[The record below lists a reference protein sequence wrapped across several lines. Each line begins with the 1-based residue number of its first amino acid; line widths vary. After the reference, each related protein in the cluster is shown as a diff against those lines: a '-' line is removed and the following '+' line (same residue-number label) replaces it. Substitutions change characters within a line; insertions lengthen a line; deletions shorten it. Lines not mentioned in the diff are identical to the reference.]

1 MRKPPRRSP
10 RCTTASSSR
19 TGRVQHGFGHYEETY
34 ALDEGAWRIA
44 RMTLR
49 RLRIV
54 GDTASERSAPD

>member
-1 MRKPPRRSP
+1 MVD
-10 RCTTASSSR
+10 TETATSITAMYDR
-19 TGRVQHGFGHYEETY
+19 LEFADGRVQHGFGHYEETY

-54 GDTASERSAPD
+54 ADPASD

>member
-1 MRKPPRRSP
+1 M
-10 RCTTASSSR
+10 
-19 TGRVQHGFGHYEETY
+19 QNGFGHYEETS

-54 GDTASERSAPD
+54 ADSAS